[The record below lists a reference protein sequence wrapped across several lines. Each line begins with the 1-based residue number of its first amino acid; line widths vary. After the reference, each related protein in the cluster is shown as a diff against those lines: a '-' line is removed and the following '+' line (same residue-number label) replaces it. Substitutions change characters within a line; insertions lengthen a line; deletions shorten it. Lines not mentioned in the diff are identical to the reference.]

1 MEKCNNIYKVSEC
14 RKPFA
19 ILVFYDLQEDKRIW
33 GMNCH
38 LLDQLKPT
46 TSHSHFGYEKV
57 HYKTKTRPGIPIT
70 A

>member
-1 MEKCNNIYKVSEC
+1 
-14 RKPFA
+14 
-19 ILVFYDLQEDKRIW
+19 LVFYDLQEDKRIW

-46 TSHSHFGYEKV
+46 TSHFGYEKV